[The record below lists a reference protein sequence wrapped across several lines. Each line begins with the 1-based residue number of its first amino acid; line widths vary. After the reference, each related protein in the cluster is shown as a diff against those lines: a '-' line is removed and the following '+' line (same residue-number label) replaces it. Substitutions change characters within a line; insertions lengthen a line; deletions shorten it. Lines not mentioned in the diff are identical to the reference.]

1 MKPEVYGLDY
11 ICGYIYIYV
20 ERIYLFMRI
29 DKQNIH
35 VPIDIIISSLSYF
48 RLIVVFLLI
57 RDFLI
62 TNLFEI
68 IVVIVLSIN

>member
-11 ICGYIYIYV
+11 ICGYIYIYI

-48 RLIVVFLLI
+48 RLIVVYQNVSARICVYTSQTFS
-57 RDFLI
+57 FG
-62 TNLFEI
+62 
-68 IVVIVLSIN
+68 SI